1 MALMFLAFGLF
12 SLFRPEVMTSN
23 LGVDISGPNGT
34 FEIRGI
40 FGGVSLGAA
49 LLCVAGTF
57 QKQMIRP
64 ALWFLIA
71 YMGGYCLARLASIGL
86 GDLPTPGTWRFVAF
100 EAFALIV
107 TMVALNR
114 HAE

>member
-12 SLFRPEVMTSN
+12 SLFRPEIMTSN

-34 FEIRGI
+34 FEIRGV

-49 LLCVAGTF
+49 ILCAAGAFKTT
-57 QKQMIRP
+57 MTRP
-64 ALWFLIA
+64 ALWFLVA
-71 YMGGYCLARLASIGL
+71 YMGGYCFARLASVGL

-107 TMVALNR
+107 AMVALNR